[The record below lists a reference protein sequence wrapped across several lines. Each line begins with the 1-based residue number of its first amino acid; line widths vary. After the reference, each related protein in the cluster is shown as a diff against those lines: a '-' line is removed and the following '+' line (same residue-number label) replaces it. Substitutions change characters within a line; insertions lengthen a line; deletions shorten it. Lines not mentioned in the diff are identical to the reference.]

1 MATDNCHG
9 KSFQTFIINT
19 KGQWMDGWTLQNIT
33 FSGHQNCCYNCTQK
47 KNCCYNCSALLI
59 EQNLK
64 LKNVALNPTQ
74 SHVCNKCPPKWK
86 LYQILFKVINLMTAQ
101 AVPNTERVH
110 HYISITKT
118 KTNAPLPGLT
128 NFVFH
133 QPPTHKRKRL

>member
-1 MATDNCHG
+1 MESHFKLLSSIPKVNE
-9 KSFQTFIINT
+9 
-19 KGQWMDGWTLQNIT
+19 WMDGHCKTLHLVAIKIVVT
-33 FSGHQNCCYNCTQK
+33 IVLKK

-59 EQNLK
+59 EQDLK